1 MELESIFENILISE
15 NSVIKTMIVTTFC
28 FNAIKG
34 ILSNNVIKTYN
45 KVDLT
50 NFYMVLLSTKNKV
63 NMKFLHTIIK

>member
-1 MELESIFENILISE
+1 
-15 NSVIKTMIVTTFC
+15 MIVTTFC